1 MNVLE
6 LKSSLLEMVSNVQS
20 EDTLKKL
27 MRLFKK
33 TVREQAQD
41 IEADWWDDLTPE
53 QQAEFETSLA
63 ECDDP
68 SKLTSHEKVMQMSE
82 QWLNE

>member
-6 LKSSLLEMVSNVQS
+6 LKGSLMEMVANIQS
-20 EDTLKKL
+20 EETLN
-27 MRLFKK
+27 RLFHLFQK
-33 TVREQAQD
+33 TVHEQ
-41 IEADWWDDLTPE
+41 EKDWWDDLTPE
-53 QQAEFETSLA
+53 QQAELDISIA

-68 SKLTSHEKVMQMSE
+68 SKLTSHEKVMQMTE

>member
-6 LKSSLLEMVSNVQS
+6 LKGSLMEMVGNIQS
-20 EDTLKKL
+20 EDTLNKL
-27 MRLFKK
+27 MHLFKK
-33 TVREQAQD
+33 TVHEQ
-41 IEADWWDDLTPE
+41 ETDWWDDLTLE
-53 QQAEFETSLA
+53 QQAELDISIA